1 MRVINITLWAGGL
14 TVALWMCLL
23 WAHTTG
29 QMVDITTPFRVNFL
43 NESWWPNQFIAQG
56 ITFPGLVLAACAGL
70 LRACRR

>member
-1 MRVINITLWAGGL
+1 
-14 TVALWMCLL
+14 
-23 WAHTTG
+23 
-29 QMVDITTPFRVNFL
+29 MVDITTPFRVNFL